1 MTDVSK
7 LKYAIYDE
15 AVGALTFLEGSS
27 GVQFSGQLNG
37 GNTAIE
43 FPDDWTGKNPPQ
55 AVRTIDFNTINVQ
68 LTPVGHYQELFVGA
82 LEWGQRVE
90 VKNNAGSGV
99 NCFYTVTAQLAV
111 NDEPKHVSR
120 KVKVYDENGNDS
132 HWEEVA

>member
-1 MTDVSK
+1 MSEP
-7 LKYAIYDE
+7 KYAIYDE
-15 AVGALTFLEGSS
+15 AVGALTFLEGNS

-37 GNTAIE
+37 GNYIN
-43 FPDDWTGKNPPQ
+43 FPDDWVGKKPPE

-82 LEWGQRVE
+82 LEWGKRVE

-120 KVKVYDENGNDS
+120 KVKVYDENRNDS
-132 HWEEVA
+132 HREEVE

>member
-27 GVQFSGQLNG
+27 AVSFSGQLNG
-37 GNTAIE
+37 GNYIE
-43 FPDDWTGKNPPQ
+43 FPDDWVGNKPPH

-111 NDEPKHVSR
+111 NDEPKNVTR
-120 KVKVYDENGNDS
+120 KVKVMEENGNDS
-132 HWEEVA
+132 HWEEVS

>member
-27 GVQFSGQLNG
+27 AVSFSGQLNG
-37 GNTAIE
+37 GNYIE
-43 FPDDWTGKNPPQ
+43 FPDDWTGKKPPE

-99 NCFYTVTAQLAV
+99 NCFYTVTAQLAL

>member
-27 GVQFSGQLNG
+27 AVSFSGQLNG
-37 GNTAIE
+37 GNYIE
-43 FPDDWTGKNPPQ
+43 FPDDWTGKKPPE

-82 LEWGQRVE
+82 VEWGQRVE

-111 NDEPKHVSR
+111 NQPPKNITR
-120 KVKVYDENGNDS
+120 KVKVYEENGNDS
-132 HWEEVA
+132 HWEEVS

>member
-27 GVQFSGQLNG
+27 AVSFSGQLNG
-37 GNTAIE
+37 GNYIE
-43 FPDDWTGKNPPQ
+43 FPDDWTGKKPPE

-82 LEWGQRVE
+82 L
-90 VKNNAGSGV
+90 
-99 NCFYTVTAQLAV
+99 
-111 NDEPKHVSR
+111 
-120 KVKVYDENGNDS
+120 
-132 HWEEVA
+132 